1 MKEEIIDSKNQRFIG
16 EFMND
21 LPENVMLNK
30 VTTGCGMTSVVLENS
45 TKYVLAVPFT
55 ALIKNKQK
63 WCAEKGIDVC
73 SVFYRGDN
81 EEDIKAYKGNKIIT
95 TYDSLGKVT
104 KALEDRGDLKDW
116 KLCVDEAHKLVDSAA
131 FRTNA
136 VKNVLDNYYKYKSYV
151 FGTATPVQD
160 KYQLPA
166 LKHIPKIKIHW
177 NNLIPVK
184 VNYCH
189 YDANINDVTAILALD
204 FLNVVRL
211 GNAHIF
217 INSVSSICGIIKKMQ
232 KGGFNKHSS
241 IRIVCAD
248 NPRNQ
253 NIIEKKLQGNNYI
266 SSVNSDVKKVNF
278 YTATAF
284 EGCDIY
290 DEEGKSFVITDGSK
304 DYTKIDIVTVLPQIV
319 GRIRNSKYKNKVCL
333 FYTKNQYITHVTEEE
348 FSDFVYKNI
357 EEAKKDIEEFGT
369 LRLESSLRKNALEEN
384 VNPYLLV
391 DGDNL
396 LLNDAAWY
404 NAMHNFSTMKETY
417 YVSDDGRKSTIVNGD
432 VKFNEMIYSYQ
443 NIKKIEVKGLNK
455 IKLGRKPAF
464 KDLCEDYLKIVN
476 TEPSFIRSG
485 RLSEFRKIEP
495 FVVEAYDKLG
505 EQKMRALEFRKT
517 EIKEALLVIS
527 NEINKDSKMVRLL
540 GFRNGEWIN
549 RAEVKTRIQEAYKKL
564 GINKKAMATDLTKW
578 YEYKL
583 MNKRSNG
590 KLLNGF
596 VIVGCKIKL
605 N

>member
-1 MKEEIIDSKNQRFIG
+1 
-16 EFMND
+16 
-21 LPENVMLNK
+21 
-30 VTTGCGMTSVVLENS
+30 
-45 TKYVLAVPFT
+45 
-55 ALIKNKQK
+55 
-63 WCAEKGIDVC
+63 
-73 SVFYRGDN
+73 
-81 EEDIKAYKGNKIIT
+81 
-95 TYDSLGKVT
+95 
-104 KALEDRGDLKDW
+104 
-116 KLCVDEAHKLVDSAA
+116 
-131 FRTNA
+131 
-136 VKNVLDNYYKYKSYV
+136 
-151 FGTATPVQD
+151 
-160 KYQLPA
+160 
-166 LKHIPKIKIHW
+166 
-177 NNLIPVK
+177 
-184 VNYCH
+184 
-189 YDANINDVTAILALD
+189 
-204 FLNVVRL
+204 
-211 GNAHIF
+211 
-217 INSVSSICGIIKKMQ
+217 
-232 KGGFNKHSS
+232 
-241 IRIVCAD
+241 
-248 NPRNQ
+248 
-253 NIIEKKLQGNNYI
+253 
-266 SSVNSDVKKVNF
+266 
-278 YTATAF
+278 
-284 EGCDIY
+284 
-290 DEEGKSFVITDGSK
+290 
-304 DYTKIDIVTVLPQIV
+304 
-319 GRIRNSKYKNKVCL
+319 
-333 FYTKNQYITHVTEEE
+333 
-348 FSDFVYKNI
+348 
-357 EEAKKDIEEFGT
+357 
-369 LRLESSLRKNALEEN
+369 LESSLRKNALEEN